1 MTDRLQ
7 ELSVFVR
14 VAETGS
20 FSRTAREM
28 SLSQP
33 SVSRIVS
40 GLEARLGV
48 SLLLRSTRRIS
59 LTEPGLDL
67 LDRARRIMADVED
80 AEAAARG
87 AEGLRGLL
95 RVALPVAY
103 GVREVIPRLPHFMN
117 AHPDLKIELLMADR
131 LEDLVA
137 EGIDVAIRLGK
148 LADSALKVRKIAS
161 APRMAIASPDYIAR
175 RGAPETPGDLAGH
188 DLILGPGPARQ
199 SWSFRRETSTVS
211 VAVESR
217 LQAGSAEGVIAAARA
232 GMGVALASL
241 WMCRSEIASGDLV
254 PVLVAFKLEPI
265 EANAVFPAGRN
276 PSRKARAFA
285 DFLCNSEMALTI
297 DSPRQGHESA
307 A

>member
-7 ELSVFVR
+7 ELTIFVR

-28 SLSQP
+28 GLSQP

-48 SLLLRSTRRIS
+48 SLVLRSTRQIS

-87 AEGLRGLL
+87 ADGLRGLL

-103 GVREVIPRLPHFMN
+103 GVREVIPRLAHFMN
-117 AHPDLKIELLMADR
+117 AHPDLKIELMMTDR

-137 EGIDVAIRLGK
+137 EGVDVAIRLGR
-148 LADSALKVRKIAS
+148 LADSGLKARKIAT
-161 APRMAIASPDYIAR
+161 APRMTVASPDYIAR
-175 RGAPETPGDLAGH
+175 RGAPETPGELAGH

-199 SWSFRRETSTVS
+199 TWNFRRETSTVS
-211 VAVESR
+211 VAVEGL
-217 LQAGSAEGVIAAARA
+217 LQAGSAEGVVAAARA

-241 WMCRSEIASGDLV
+241 WMCRSEITQGDLV
-254 PVLVAFKLEPI
+254 PILLAFKLEPV
-265 EANAVFPAGRN
+265 EAHAVFPSGRI

-285 DFLCNSEMALTI
+285 DFLCNPQMALTI
-297 DSPRQGHESA
+297 DSPHHG
-307 A
+307 

>member
-28 SLSQP
+28 GLSQP

-48 SLLLRSTRRIS
+48 SLLLRSTRQIN

-67 LDRARRIMADVED
+67 LDRARRIMADVEE

-87 AEGLRGLL
+87 AEGLSGLL
-95 RVALPVAY
+95 RIALPVAF
-103 GVREVIPRLPHFMN
+103 GVREVIPRLPHFMS

-131 LEDLVA
+131 FEDLVA
-137 EGIDVAIRLGK
+137 EGVDVAIRLGQ

-161 APRMAIASPDYIAR
+161 APRMIIASPDYIGR
-175 RGAPETPGDLAGH
+175 RGVPETPGDLAGH

-199 SWSFRRETSTVS
+199 SWNFRRETSTVS
-211 VAVESR
+211 VAVEGR

-232 GMGVALASL
+232 GMGVALASM
-241 WMCRSEIASGDLV
+241 WMCRAEIAQGDLV
-254 PVLVAFKLEPI
+254 PLLPAFKLDPI

-285 DFLCNSEMALTI
+285 DFLCA
-297 DSPRQGHESA
+297 P
-307 A
+307 

>member
-28 SLSQP
+28 GLSQP

-48 SLLLRSTRRIS
+48 SLLLRSTRRIN

-67 LDRARRIMADVED
+67 LDRARRIMADVEE

-87 AEGLRGLL
+87 AEGLVGLL
-95 RVALPVAY
+95 RIALPVAF
-103 GVREVIPRLPHFMN
+103 GVREVIPRLPHFMS
-117 AHPDLKIELLMADR
+117 AHPDLKVELLMADR
-131 LEDLVA
+131 FEDLVA
-137 EGIDVAIRLGK
+137 EGVDVAIRLGQ

-161 APRMAIASPDYIAR
+161 APRMIIASPDYIAR

-199 SWSFRRETSTVS
+199 SWNFRRETSTVS
-211 VAVESR
+211 VAVEGR

-241 WMCRSEIASGDLV
+241 WMCRAEIAHGDLV
-254 PVLVAFKLEPI
+254 PLLAAFKLDPI

-285 DFLCNSEMALTI
+285 DFLCE
-297 DSPRQGHESA
+297 H
-307 A
+307 